1 MTPEQKKAAEYA
13 EILLAFSRGETIEIN
28 HGYRWE
34 TIAFPPTFGC
44 YRVAP
49 KPAERWVVMG
59 FDDSVLIWKK
69 NRQDVENIAANC
81 GGRVALMR
89 EVTE

>member
-1 MTPEQKKAAEYA
+1 MNEQQKKAAEYA

-28 HGYRWE
+28 HGYKWE
-34 TIAFPPTFGC
+34 AVPFPTSFQC
-44 YRVAP
+44 YRIAP
-49 KPAERWVVMG
+49 KPAERWVVLTP
-59 FDDSVLIWKK
+59 DDCVITWKK
-69 NRQDVENIAANC
+69 HKIDAENIASHN